1 MGDAVGVRFAALIIR
16 LAYSMCCLFPQQ
28 KKIVLLSRQS
38 ARPFDFALLAPE
50 LKKRFPEYSIVWACV
65 PKIGKMGP
73 LILFKQVW
81 HVATAKICL
90 VDGYIPAVSI
100 PRSHR
105 AFVVQVWHAPGA
117 IKKFGYQSLGTRAG
131 RSEHLAQAMR
141 MHRGYDV
148 VVAGM
153 PGAVEAF
160 SQAFDVPASRVLPLG
175 LPRVDYLREDS
186 FAVLRTRRAER
197 ARSSLMA
204 SSYSA
209 FSDDGTAHTTVLYAP
224 TFRKGSKDPD
234 WLRHAV
240 GKLSH
245 ALHGSGV
252 SLIVAGHPLEHEDD
266 PSNTSDV
273 PVTFVHGIPTIDLFD
288 MADYV
293 VTDYSTVA
301 FEAGYAQKNV
311 LFYAPDIDEYRLSPG
326 LNIDVLSELPT
337 LAFKDASELACVL
350 TGEVP
355 YDKDAFNAFMNSN
368 AGGVYEG
375 AIGRICDLLE
385 NHTRESAV
393 K

>member
-1 MGDAVGVRFAALIIR
+1 MGVRFAALIIR
-16 LAYSMCCLFPQQ
+16 LAYSICCLFPQQ

-38 ARPFDFALLAPE
+38 ARPFDFVLLEPE
-50 LKKRFPEYSIVWACV
+50 LQKRFPEYSVVWACV

-105 AFVVQVWHAPGA
+105 AFVAQVWHAPGA

-160 SQAFDVPASRVLPLG
+160 SQAFDVPASSVLPLG
-175 LPRVDYLREDS
+175 LPRIDYLRSDE
-186 FAVLRTRRAER
+186 FAAARNRRSER
-197 ARSSLMA
+197 ARETLAA
-204 SSYSA
+204 SSNGANSVND
-209 FSDDGTAHTTVLYAP
+209 SSRVTVLYAP

-234 WLRHAV
+234 WLCHAV
-240 GKLSH
+240 GRLSR
-245 ALHGSGV
+245 ALHGSGA
-252 SLIVAGHPLEHEDD
+252 SLIVAGHPLEHADD

-273 PVTFVHGIPTIDLFD
+273 SVTFVHGIPTIDLFD

-301 FEAGYAQKNV
+301 FEAGYARKNV
-311 LFYAPDIDEYRLSPG
+311 LFYVPDIDEYRLSPG
-326 LNIDVLSELPT
+326 LNIDIMDVLPT
-337 LAFKDASELACVL
+337 LAFKDAEELARVL
-350 TGEVP
+350 TGDVS
-355 YDKDAFNAFMNSN
+355 YDGDAFSAFMSSN

-375 AIGRICDLLE
+375 AIDRICNLLE
-385 NHTRESAV
+385 DHTREGAGE
-393 K
+393 

>member
-1 MGDAVGVRFAALIIR
+1 
-16 LAYSMCCLFPQQ
+16 
-28 KKIVLLSRQS
+28 
-38 ARPFDFALLAPE
+38 
-50 LKKRFPEYSIVWACV
+50 
-65 PKIGKMGP
+65 MGP

-131 RSEHLAQAMR
+131 RSEHLARAMR

-160 SQAFDVPASRVLPLG
+160 SQAFDVPSSCVLPLG
-175 LPRVDYLREDS
+175 LPRIDYLREDS
-186 FAVLRTRRAER
+186 FAALRARRAER
-197 ARSSLMA
+197 ARSVQKA
-204 SSYSA
+204 SA
-209 FSDDGTAHTTVLYAP
+209 NGVAIDDGDTHTTVLYAP
-224 TFRKGSKDPD
+224 TFRKGSKDPN

-240 GKLSH
+240 ENLTQ
-245 ALHGSGV
+245 ALQGSGAR
-252 SLIVAGHPLEHEDD
+252 LIVAGHPLEHSGDS
-266 PSNTSDV
+266 SNTSDV
-273 PVTFVHGIPTIDLFD
+273 PVAFVHGVPTIDLFD

-301 FEAGYAQKNV
+301 FEAGYAHKNV
-311 LFYAPDIDEYRLSPG
+311 LFYVPDIDEYRLSPG

-337 LAFKDASELACVL
+337 LAFKDAEELARVL
-350 TGEVP
+350 TGAVA
-355 YDKDAFNAFMNSN
+355 YDEGAFNAFMSTN

-375 AIGRICDLLE
+375 AIDRICDLLE
-385 NHTRESAV
+385 DHTREGAG